1 MITALRHC
9 KSFPRGDS
17 LRPDD
22 LPVTFLQLRRRNA
35 KAARLRARAQ
45 SIPTTLAQRVQE
57 RTEAP

>member
-1 MITALRHC
+1 M
-9 KSFPRGDS
+9 
-17 LRPDD
+17 RPDD